1 MSIST
6 QLQAIQ
12 YYTAADPY
20 WYVSDN
26 RPLQNLSA
34 NQTAIAT
41 YIDKITLGRVDVTGS
56 ATPTTNAA
64 PAGWTIS
71 RTSAGLYTITHNL
84 NLAANGY
91 SVLGSCYSAAV
102 FYATSLGANSFVV
115 NTVNLSGTAVDTQF
129 VCELTQI

>member
-20 WYVSDN
+20 WYVTDN
-26 RPLQNLSA
+26 RPIQNLGA

-41 YIDKITLGRVDVTGS
+41 YIDKITLGRVDVVGA
-56 ATPTTNAA
+56 ATPTINAA
-64 PAGWTIS
+64 PSGWTIT
-71 RTSAGLYTITHNL
+71 RTGTGVYTVTHNL
-84 NLAANGY
+84 NLSASGY

-102 FYATSLGANSFVV
+102 FYASSLGANSFVV
-115 NTVNLSGTAVDTQF
+115 NTVTLAGAAVDTQF